1 MVCYGIFWSGQL
13 VDRLPRG
20 KLTAL
25 GEKTVNQTVFTK
37 ERIDIRYALA
47 ELATDKRFVACVQ
60 TSPVSFV
67 ARNKGNRRRLHAGK
81 RFANRFNRCNEDSRK
96 YSLPKRTWRLVL
108 SMERIPSKLGQDWW
122 NETLTRGMNLKN
134 LSRFV
139 IATMLVTV
147 NKRSLISSLCL
158 STNICSFHHRYL
170 CLPRLHENHLLY
182 YSFGGDL
189 RSVVYLSLLQ
199 QKMSRYSLRVFW
211 SLGPLRA
218 CLHGGGG
225 PQVGEITCGGSPH
238 LSCKRDHIKMRDYMD
253 RQVTRP
259 KRVTSPTLGPP
270 PSCKQ
275 ALVRDVCKNGCQLA
289 QWKQWSFSTYAVI
302 VCVCTVVIK

>member
-1 MVCYGIFWSGQL
+1 MKIRWNILCPGELGGLCCQWSAYHQNL
-13 VDRLPRG
+13 D
-20 KLTAL
+20 
-25 GEKTVNQTVFTK
+25 
-37 ERIDIRYALA
+37 RIDEMKHLPGAWIWK
-47 ELATDKRFVACVQ
+47 TFHVSS
-60 TSPVSFV
+60 SPP
-67 ARNKGNRRRLHAGK
+67 
-81 RFANRFNRCNEDSRK
+81 C
-96 YSLPKRTWRLVL
+96 
-108 SMERIPSKLGQDWW
+108 WW
-122 NETLTRGMNLKN
+122 
-134 LSRFV
+134 
-139 IATMLVTV
+139 TV
-147 NKRSLISSLCL
+147 NKRSLIARFVCPP
-158 STNICSFHHRYL
+158 TFVHFTIVICVSRDCMKTTYCIILLEATCGLLFISRY
-170 CLPRLHENHLLY
+170 
-182 YSFGGDL
+182 
-189 RSVVYLSLLQ
+189 LQ

-225 PQVGEITCGGSPH
+225 PQVGEITCEGSPH

-302 VCVCTVVIK
+302 VGACTVVIK

>member
-1 MVCYGIFWSGQL
+1 MKIQGNILCPGELGGLCCQWSAYHQNL
-13 VDRLPRG
+13 DSIDEMKHLPG
-20 KLTAL
+20 AWIW
-25 GEKTVNQTVFTK
+25 KTFHVSS
-37 ERIDIRYALA
+37 
-47 ELATDKRFVACVQ
+47 
-60 TSPVSFV
+60 SPP
-67 ARNKGNRRRLHAGK
+67 
-81 RFANRFNRCNEDSRK
+81 C
-96 YSLPKRTWRLVL
+96 
-108 SMERIPSKLGQDWW
+108 WW
-122 NETLTRGMNLKN
+122 
-134 LSRFV
+134 
-139 IATMLVTV
+139 TV

-211 SLGPLRA
+211 RLGPLRA
-218 CLHGGGG
+218 CLHGGRG

-275 ALVRDVCKNGCQLA
+275 A
-289 QWKQWSFSTYAVI
+289 
-302 VCVCTVVIK
+302 

>member
-1 MVCYGIFWSGQL
+1 MKIQGNILCPGELGGLCCQWSAYHQNL
-13 VDRLPRG
+13 D
-20 KLTAL
+20 
-25 GEKTVNQTVFTK
+25 
-37 ERIDIRYALA
+37 RIDEMKHLPGAWIWK
-47 ELATDKRFVACVQ
+47 TFHVSS
-60 TSPVSFV
+60 SPP
-67 ARNKGNRRRLHAGK
+67 
-81 RFANRFNRCNEDSRK
+81 C
-96 YSLPKRTWRLVL
+96 
-108 SMERIPSKLGQDWW
+108 WW
-122 NETLTRGMNLKN
+122 
-134 LSRFV
+134 
-139 IATMLVTV
+139 TV

-218 CLHGGGG
+218 CLHGGRG

-275 ALVRDVCKNGCQLA
+275 A
-289 QWKQWSFSTYAVI
+289 
-302 VCVCTVVIK
+302 